1 MLDTPFS
8 PWPSFT
14 PEEVDAVGRVLRSNR
29 VNYWTG
35 NECRE
40 FERDFAAWAGTAH
53 AVALANGTV
62 ALELALRALG
72 IGSGDE
78 VIVTPRSFLASASC
92 TVAVGARPVF
102 ADVDPDSQNITADS
116 IRRVLT
122 PSSRAII
129 CVHLA
134 GMPCDMDPI
143 MALAREHALKVIEDC
158 AQAHGARYRGRMVG
172 SIGHVGAWSFCQDKI
187 LTTGGEGGMVTTN
200 DRDLWLHMW
209 SYKDHG
215 KSWQATYEH
224 RHPPGFR
231 WLHESFGTNGRMLET
246 QAVIGR
252 IQLRR
257 LPEWSARRTGN
268 AARIARVC
276 RRFDALRVPVVP
288 DDIVHAYYR
297 FYTFVR
303 PERLAEGWTRDRIVA
318 EIVARGVPCYQGTC
332 SEIYLEKAFEETDFR
347 PPQRLPVARA
357 LGETSLMFLVHPT
370 LTEGEVEKTCEAI
383 SEVMTRAA
391 GARSPE
397 AAQVRG

>member
-1 MLDTPFS
+1 
-8 PWPSFT
+8 
-14 PEEVDAVGRVLRSNR
+14 
-29 VNYWTG
+29 
-35 NECRE
+35 
-40 FERDFAAWAGTAH
+40 
-53 AVALANGTV
+53 
-62 ALELALRALG
+62 
-72 IGSGDE
+72 
-78 VIVTPRSFLASASC
+78 
-92 TVAVGARPVF
+92 
-102 ADVDPDSQNITADS
+102 
-116 IRRVLT
+116 
-122 PSSRAII
+122 
-129 CVHLA
+129 
-134 GMPCDMDPI
+134 
-143 MALAREHALKVIEDC
+143 
-158 AQAHGARYRGRMVG
+158 MVG

-215 KSWQATYEH
+215 KSWQAVYER

-257 LPEWSARRTGN
+257 LPEWSARRAGN
-268 AARIARVC
+268 AARIARIC
-276 RRFDALRVPVVP
+276 RRFDALRVPGVP
-288 DDIVHAYYR
+288 DDIVHAFYR

-303 PERLAEGWTRDRIVA
+303 PERLVEGWTRDRIVA

-332 SEIYLEKAFEETDFR
+332 SEIYLETAFEETDFR

-370 LTEGEVEKTCEAI
+370 LTDGEIEKTCDAI
-383 SEVMTRAA
+383 SEVMARAA